1 MSITKNINELQT
13 KLKSIGVQLIAVS
26 KTKPIEDIKEAY
38 DAGQRDFGENVV
50 QEIMRKKD
58 QLPEDIHWHMI
69 GHLQR
74 NKVKYIAPFIKMI
87 HSVDSLRLL
96 VEIDKQAQKHDRI
109 IDVLLQVHIAAEETK
124 HGFDHSE
131 LIELL
136 REEAYQNLKNIRV
149 RGLMGMAT
157 FTDSQ
162 KVIKEEFY
170 ELRMLY
176 EGIGASFFKND
187 DNFNVLCMG
196 MSSDYTIAI
205 QKGSN
210 MVRIGSFIFGERNT
224 NKEETKNK

>member
-1 MSITKNINELQT
+1 MSITKKIKELQT
-13 KLKSIGVQLIAVS
+13 KLNSIGVQLIAVS

-38 DAGQRDFGENVV
+38 DAGQRDFGENIV

-74 NKVKYIAPFIKMI
+74 NKVKYIAPFITMV

-96 VEIDKQAQKHDRI
+96 NEINKEAKKNDRI

-157 FTDSQ
+157 FTDNE
-162 KVIKEEFY
+162 KVVKEEFY
-170 ELRMLY
+170 ELKMLFD
-176 EGIGASFFKND
+176 GLGKSFFKED
-187 DNFNVLCMG
+187 QSFDILCMG

-210 MVRIGSFIFGERNT
+210 MVRVGSIIFGERNT
-224 NKEETKNK
+224 NKEETKK

>member
-170 ELRMLY
+170 ELKMLFD
-176 EGIGASFFKND
+176 GLGKSFFKED
-187 DNFNVLCMG
+187 QSFDILCMG

-210 MVRIGSFIFGERNT
+210 MVRVGSIIFGERNT
-224 NKEETKNK
+224 NKEETKK